1 MTMMERLS
9 RGEYVIGPFLKLS
22 DPSIVEISA
31 LAGFDFVIIDLEH
44 GPISFETAQN
54 LIRAAE
60 LRGITPVVRIAKNE
74 PELILRALDIGA
86 AGVQVPQIST
96 SKDAEQ
102 AVKAGKF
109 HPEGERGVCRFV
121 RAAEY
126 SAMEKNKYFAGAN
139 KKTFSVL
146 HIEGIEGIENLP
158 EILEVEG
165 IDIIFLGPYDL
176 SQSCGVPGEIDH
188 PDVTE
193 KMRYAVELAGSCG
206 TVVGTFVE
214 NAESALRW
222 HDIGVGYISYSVDV
236 GIYYEACKIAVDGI
250 RGAVRR

>member
-165 IDIIFLGPYDL
+165 IDIIFLGP
-176 SQSCGVPGEIDH
+176 
-188 PDVTE
+188 
-193 KMRYAVELAGSCG
+193 
-206 TVVGTFVE
+206 
-214 NAESALRW
+214 
-222 HDIGVGYISYSVDV
+222 
-236 GIYYEACKIAVDGI
+236 
-250 RGAVRR
+250 